1 MRHARSLPSA
11 KPAARSAKGHPV
23 TGLAFVL
30 LSALVVPGP
39 VVAADDD
46 AALAARGRALYQ
58 GHAAFARGS
67 GVTALRLPVDMAA
80 CARCHGATGAGG
92 REGGQPVP
100 PLRAAA
106 LRQPREGRPA
116 LADDAAVLRA
126 VTQGQGRGGAAL
138 APAMPRYALQPGEAQ
153 ALLAYLHRVGTE
165 QDRPPGVT
173 DGAIRLGSVVP
184 LGGPAAATGAA
195 LVAGLRAGFAEVNA
209 RGGVHGRRIDL
220 QVQDARAGV
229 RQALAAWQDEP
240 VFALVGGL
248 WNEAQEGA
256 DALLAQA
263 HLSHIATLVVRE
275 QSPRAADWSADL
287 LAPVALQRDALVRAL
302 ASCPA
307 GARVA
312 VAHGDGATASASAGT
327 QVRWLAPQSDVRA
340 ALRQEQA
347 GCIGYTLARA
357 PAVQAALPAGWTQ
370 TLVLPMPAAV
380 LEPAPA
386 GERAATPWYRLGL
399 AAARLTTEL
408 LSRAGRA
415 LYERALLDALDRMPE
430 QELSPGLLVHYGRQR
445 RHGFSPLLVPLGVSA
460 DAAPSAFR
468 QGG

>member
-1 MRHARSLPSA
+1 MRLYLSSYRFGSA
-11 KPAARSAKGHPV
+11 TDR
-23 TGLAFVL
+23 L
-30 LSALVVPGP
+30 LALV
-39 VVAADDD
+39 
-46 AALAARGRALYQ
+46 
-58 GHAAFARGS
+58 
-67 GVTALRLPVDMAA
+67 
-80 CARCHGATGAGG
+80 
-92 REGGQPVP
+92 
-100 PLRAAA
+100 
-106 LRQPREGRPA
+106 
-116 LADDAAVLRA
+116 
-126 VTQGQGRGGAAL
+126 
-138 APAMPRYALQPGEAQ
+138 
-153 ALLAYLHRVGTE
+153 
-165 QDRPPGVT
+165 
-173 DGAIRLGSVVP
+173 
-184 LGGPAAATGAA
+184 
-195 LVAGLRAGFAEVNA
+195 
-209 RGGVHGRRIDL
+209 
-220 QVQDARAGV
+220 
-229 RQALAAWQDEP
+229 
-240 VFALVGGL
+240 
-248 WNEAQEGA
+248 
-256 DALLAQA
+256 
-263 HLSHIATLVVRE
+263 
-275 QSPRAADWSADL
+275 
-287 LAPVALQRDALVRAL
+287 
-302 ASCPA
+302 PA

-415 LYERALLDALDRMPE
+415 LHERALLDALDRMPE